1 MAAEKKIKGKE
12 LPQKFSLL
20 DDFPIPAIEEWKEKV
35 TNDLKGL
42 PNEKLKTKTIEE
54 IELKPIY
61 TKDDLQDLQLKDQF
75 PASNNNI
82 RGSLA
87 SGYIKDSWLVSQNM
101 SYGDPEEFN
110 SALKNDLDRG
120 QTAILMSVDKA
131 TQLGLDADYAKTSDV
146 GNSGVSISC
155 LHSLSRALNG
165 VNIQKYPTFI
175 EAGFSSI
182 ALLSLLNAYCKK
194 ENIDIKNVSGSVEAD
209 PIAYLVSEGKLPVP
223 LEFTFEQMAAA
234 IIWAKKN
241 AVNIKTV
248 NVSSLV
254 YVDSGANS
262 VQELSFVLAT
272 ANEYIKQMLSA
283 GLSINDIV
291 KSMKITMG
299 IGTSFFTELSKFRAF
314 KLVWKN
320 LLEAYEVDKNCIDV
334 HIHAATSSFNKTLF
348 DPHVNILRTTTEAF
362 SAIMGGINSLYVS
375 PFDEI
380 FSLPN
385 DFSRR
390 IARNT
395 QIILNEESHF
405 SRPIDPAGGSYYV
418 EVLTNEIAQ
427 AAWKQFQEIEK
438 NGGMIQSLRNGKIQS
453 SLEKTNETRNKLIAK
468 RKSIIVGTNMYANPT
483 ETPIEPKI
491 FDNKKLQSQRTQ
503 FLQRFRASGE
513 QSKNSLIIEKL
524 NSLVDEKSEAI
535 IDISTDAILEG
546 ATLGEIT
553 HSFRAK
559 AKKSIEVKTIEPRR
573 AAEPFEEIRIKMNAM
588 EEGNASKPKVFL
600 ATLGSLKQF
609 KARADFSR
617 GFFEVAGFDIVYP
630 NGFDTIDQAVKET
643 INSGATISVI
653 CSTDENYVEVVPE
666 YAKKLKENSSNFTIV
681 LAGFPK
687 EKEDEYRGYGVDEFI
702 FLGADVYSILSKLV

>member
-1 MAAEKKIKGKE
+1 MAAAKKIKGKE

-35 TNDLKGL
+35 NNDLKGL
-42 PNEKLKTKTIEE
+42 PYEKLKTKTLEE

-61 TKDDLQDLQLKDQF
+61 TKNDLQDFLLADQF

-87 SGYIKDSWLVSQNM
+87 GGYINDSWLVSQNV

-110 SALKNDLDRG
+110 SALKKDLNRG
-120 QTAILMSVDKA
+120 QTAILMSLDKA
-131 TQLGLDADYAKTSDV
+131 TQLGLDADYAKTEDV
-146 GNSGVSISC
+146 GIGGVSISG
-155 LHSLSRALNG
+155 LNSFSRALSG
-165 VNIQKYPTFI
+165 VNIQKNPIFI
-175 EAGFSSI
+175 AAGFSSI
-182 ALLSLLNAYCKK
+182 SLLSLLNAYCKK
-194 ENIDIKNVSGSVEAD
+194 ENINIKNVSGSVEAD
-209 PIAYLVSEGKLPVP
+209 PIAYLVSEGKLPVS
-223 LEFTFEQMAAA
+223 LDFTLEQMAAA
-234 IIWAKKN
+234 IIWSKKN
-241 AVNIKTV
+241 AANIKTV
-248 NVSSLV
+248 NVSGLV
-254 YVDSGANS
+254 YADSGANS

-299 IGTSFFTELSKFRAF
+299 IGSSFFTELSKFRAF
-314 KLVWKN
+314 KLIWKN
-320 LLEAYEVDKNCIDV
+320 LLEAYEINKNCIDV
-334 HIHAATSSFNKTLF
+334 HIHAVTTSFNKTLF

-395 QIILNEESHF
+395 QIILSEESHF
-405 SRPIDPAGGSYYV
+405 STPIDPAGGSYYV
-418 EVLTNEIAQ
+418 EVLTKEIAQ

-438 NGGMIQSLRNGKIQS
+438 NGGMIQSLRDGKIQS
-453 SLEKTNETRNKLIAK
+453 SIEATNETRNKLIAK
-468 RKSIIVGTNMYANPT
+468 RRSVIVGTNMYANPT
-483 ETPIEPKI
+483 ETPIKPKI
-491 FDNKKLQSQRTQ
+491 FDNKKLQSQRAQ
-503 FLQRFRASGE
+503 FLQRFRTSGE
-513 QSKNSLIIEKL
+513 QSRNTLIIEKL

-535 IDISTDAILEG
+535 IDISTDAIMAG

-559 AKKSIEVKTIEPRR
+559 VEESFEVKTIEPRR
-573 AAEPFEEIRIKMNAM
+573 AAESFENIRLKMNEIAI
-588 EEGNASKPKVFL
+588 GNTPKPKVFL
-600 ATLGSLKQF
+600 ATLGSLTQF

-630 NGFDTIDQAVKET
+630 NGFDTVDQAVKET

-666 YAKKLKENSSNFTIV
+666 YAKKLKENNSNFTIV

-687 EKEDEYRGYGVDEFI
+687 DKEEEYRGYGVDEFI